1 MKLRDFIKEKIGE
14 YCEVSVI
21 NDQSMLKKH
30 LMLSSLDYVRLIID
44 LEDEY
49 QTELPEELQVLDQ
62 DKSLEQFV
70 KEIEDFLEQ
79 EKRSLKTK

>member
-30 LMLSSLDYVRLIID
+30 LMLSSLDYVKLIID

-79 EKRSLKTK
+79 EKEKS